1 MDVIDIDRNRRTHS
15 IKEVV
20 KVLKYTALCMD
31 TYVGA
36 LGQTFL
42 KILTIFD
49 QFNCFQR
56 TPNYHAQSL
65 KSVLTRFPT
74 SHSPTH
80 PQETIFFPLSIHQL
94 IHPPTRKQI
103 FVYPSPTHEPLSFH
117 KTPKKVHPPPP
128 PPTTHTHFSI
138 HQPP

>member
-1 MDVIDIDRNRRTHS
+1 
-15 IKEVV
+15 
-20 KVLKYTALCMD
+20 MD

-128 PPTTHTHFSI
+128 PPHHPHTLFNPSTPI
-138 HQPP
+138 IIIININLLVLCSP